1 MAADAPEGRGQGA
14 IIGGGTRLPLRVGR
28 HAPPQAL
35 AHWVDYLWIVRW
47 SVREPHVQQVI
58 PQPVIHVAAEDG
70 RLSVHGVGDNSF
82 ARTLLGDGHV
92 VGIAFRAG
100 GFRGFADGPVSALS
114 RSVRPLQEV
123 LGVDDRPIAADL
135 LDPDPD
141 DAELTRR
148 ATEWLIGLGPTADPM
163 IDRIAAFVDIA
174 EGDAT
179 ITRAE
184 QLAEIAGVSL
194 RTLQRQ
200 FGDYVGIGPKWV
212 IQRFRVLDVA
222 AVANRGGEVDWADTA
237 VRLGFSDQSHLIRA
251 FTRIVGTPPAS
262 YARGDLPSA
271 RTDTDSR

>member
-14 IIGGGTRLPLRVGR
+14 IIGGGTSLPLRVGR
-28 HAPPQAL
+28 YAPSEAL
-35 AHWVDYLWIVRW
+35 AYWVDYIWIVRW

-58 PQPVIHVAAEDG
+58 PQPVIHVAAEGG

-82 ARTLLGDGHV
+82 ARTLIGDGHT

-100 GFRGFADGPVSALS
+100 GFRGFVDGPVSALS
-114 RSVRPLQEV
+114 RSVRPLQEI
-123 LGVDDRPIAADL
+123 LGVDDRPIAAAL
-135 LDPDPD
+135 LDPMADDP
-141 DAELTRR
+141 ELVNR
-148 ATEWLIGLGPTADPM
+148 AAEWLIGLGPTADPV
-163 IDRIAAFVDIA
+163 IGDIA
-174 EGDAT
+174 GLVDMAERDAT

-184 QLAEIAGVSL
+184 QLAEISGVSL

-237 VRLGFSDQSHLIRA
+237 LRLGFSDQSHLIRA
-251 FTRIVGTPPAS
+251 FTRIVGTSPAS
-262 YARGDLPSA
+262 YVRGDHPSS
-271 RTDTDSR
+271 RMDSDSR